1 MCSYNY
7 SLTLIKS
14 LSPLL
19 SRSKHLR
26 ITSPKLKMTS
36 RTMQTIQV
44 TTYTQ
49 CHLVDANMITDL
61 SLSMK
66 VRKIITNLKY
76 NQENARHLKKQMK
89 AYEMETKALP
99 QLGMLSS

>member
-1 MCSYNY
+1 
-7 SLTLIKS
+7 
-14 LSPLL
+14 
-19 SRSKHLR
+19 
-26 ITSPKLKMTS
+26 
-36 RTMQTIQV
+36 MQTIQV

-49 CHLVDANMITDL
+49 CNLIDANMITDL

-99 QLGMLSS
+99 QLGMLSLMNINCICTNVLYRSSNQMV